1 MSKLKE
7 IKMTKVYG
15 SVKLEEMAQPM
26 HARNEILRL
35 LENINYKTVFDDQD
49 YNVRILCADIRLH
62 FVDIHH
68 PDFHNGT
75 LKDCEILKVIRLYKD
90 DNEVGSNGY
99 EEFMKALDFKYE
111 SSHGGQQLYGTIWF
125 SDGTWATR
133 GEYDGSEW
141 WERHRRPNI
150 PEYLETT

>member
-1 MSKLKE
+1 
-7 IKMTKVYG
+7 MTKVYG

-35 LENINYKTVFDDQD
+35 LEDINYKTVFDEKSDK
-49 YNVRILCADIRLH
+49 VKILCADIKLN

-68 PDFHNGT
+68 PNFHTGT
-75 LKDCEILKVIRLYKD
+75 LKDCEILKEIKLYKSD
-90 DNEVGSNGY
+90 DVKGSY
-99 EEFMKALDFKYE
+99 YQQFMNALDFKYE

-125 SDGTWATR
+125 TDGTWATR

-141 WERHRRPNI
+141 WERHRLPTI
-150 PEYLETT
+150 PLSLTSRKDNNDE